1 MTVIWISDFGVRT
14 VTGGTRSVPERW
26 NTPEFGEAYA
36 RAFPAFERSPMA
48 DILDEFRAMLAKA
61 RAPRAILI
69 AAIRDAL
76 RCVPRLA
83 VALPGPQCSSS
94 IRRRPRRRDIRHGD
108 ALLNVHRM
116 PA

>member
-1 MTVIWISDFGVRT
+1 MTLIYAHFPNHRFSLT
-14 VTGGTRSVPERW
+14 ETSTPSRW
-26 NTPEFGEAYA
+26 PHNLIVLVASEPV
-36 RAFPAFERSPMA
+36 RSPMQFV
-48 DILDEFRAMLAKA
+48 LDDFRAMLAKA
-61 RAPRAILI
+61 RAPRSILV

-94 IRRRPRRRDIRHGD
+94 IRQRPRRRDIRHGD